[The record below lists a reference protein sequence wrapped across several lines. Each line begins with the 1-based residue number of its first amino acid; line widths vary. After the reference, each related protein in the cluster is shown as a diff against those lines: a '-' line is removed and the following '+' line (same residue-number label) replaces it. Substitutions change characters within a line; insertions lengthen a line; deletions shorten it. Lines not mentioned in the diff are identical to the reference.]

1 MLKPK
6 NRLKQTPKQLRTFE
20 TVKNNK
26 KHIFLFSLSLLL
38 IFSSLFLNSEIVS
51 RFIEEKEIQSF
62 SNEISRQRENLI
74 KTVNSFNHLLEN
86 KSHEKELILFGNKLN
101 QIHQNFSSIYVFK
114 NDLPV
119 YWTNNFVSLN
129 YFKILKLNEPYVAK
143 LNNGWYLIY
152 VKENKNKN
160 VFIAG
165 FTLIKREYVH
175 QNQFLQNEISPVFSL
190 KGRYDIFLE
199 EIPESKAIK
208 INDASPLFFIK
219 KNVNKSTSFTDD
231 VLGIACLLG
240 IFIFLLFLFNYFQ
253 HWYTNTLKGYVLWFY
268 YCLLTA
274 LWFFL
279 FLSEFPYQYFNSLL
293 FSPSLY
299 AESAIKQ
306 SLGHLMV
313 NTMFLFFATLMFYKT
328 FANKNKRVGKIISGV
343 LFYFLP
349 LTGTFISSTIIGLIE
364 NSSINWGLNDLFG
377 LNLFSYISF
386 LLIGILFLIYF
397 LMAEKV
403 VMCFLPLK
411 QNLALHV
418 ILLAF
423 SYLITSFVYI
433 KIFHASD
440 FLLTLWSVPIVFIL
454 LLNLKKEEIH
464 YSFFSI
470 LLYIFLFSLI
480 GAYLIEKTSAEKEEK
495 KEKITAIRIGED
507 KDPVAEYLFTELA
520 NQLISDPFLIDSTE
534 WKLLNKSALD
544 EYLQKKYFTGYW
556 SKFDV
561 RFTYC
566 RPNDSL
572 IISPLNFTANCID
585 YIEKRQY
592 NEDFNKTNQLLY
604 INAPEGGVSYI
615 AKIKIYDKLAAEKGA
630 LNIYIEL
637 FSKIFPKTEG
647 YPELLL
653 DEKEIKQTL
662 VPDEF
667 SFAKYKHGVLMSAS
681 GEYKY
686 PLSSHVLPID
696 SNTSY
701 FTENGYYHHVYKNE
715 NTVVVLGKKEKTIL
729 NHITAFSYL
738 FVFYGFSLFL
748 CLIIFFRNSFT
759 INFYS
764 FSNKLQLFLVSF
776 ILFSITLFGL
786 GTSYYISAQYKQ
798 KNYKSI
804 SEKLRSVITELEG
817 KIAQYETLDNGL
829 RDYLTF
835 YLIKFSNVFYSDIN
849 LYNTKG
855 ELMATSR
862 QEIFNIGLQGTLM
875 NSEAYNQLS
884 ILKKSEFIQEEQI
897 GNLHYLSG
905 YIPFYNNKGQLLAY
919 MNLPYFAKQNE
930 LEKEISAFLVAIINV
945 YVLLFVLSV
954 VIAFLFSAYLTK
966 PLRLL
971 REKIAGV
978 QLGKANEL
986 LEWEGEDEIGSLV
999 KEYNRMV
1006 IELENSAEKLAQS
1019 ERETAWR
1026 EMAKQVAHEI
1036 KNPLTP
1042 MKLSIQHLKRAFDDG
1057 TPDLNKR
1064 VEKTTQILIE
1074 QIETLSHIASEFSN
1088 FAKMPVSDNKNILP
1102 ESILKNVVQLYSETE
1117 NIEICYT
1124 PSEESKNIQIVADQD
1139 QLNRVFNN
1147 LIKNAIQSI
1156 PSEKKGF
1163 IEVNAFVKNNSF
1175 IAEFSDNGTG
1185 ISNDLIDKIFIPNFT
1200 TKTSGAGLGLA
1211 MVKNIVE
1218 NSHGQIWFETEF
1230 GKGTSF
1236 FVSWPIVK

>member
-1 MLKPK
+1 M
-6 NRLKQTPKQLRTFE
+6 
-20 TVKNNK
+20 KNNR
-26 KHIFLFSLSLLL
+26 KHIFLFSLSFLL
-38 IFSSLFLNSEIVS
+38 IFFSLVFNSEIIS
-51 RFIEEKEIQSF
+51 RFVEEKEIQTF
-62 SNEISRQRENLI
+62 SNEIFRQKESLI
-74 KTVNSFNHLLEN
+74 KTVNTFNHLLEN
-86 KSHEKELILFGNKLN
+86 KDHENELILFGNKLK
-101 QIHQNFSSIYVFK
+101 QIHQNHSSIYVFK
-114 NDLPV
+114 NDLPI

-129 YFKILKLNEPYVAK
+129 YFKILKLNEPYVAR
-143 LNNGWYLIY
+143 LNNGWYLVY
-152 VKENKNKN
+152 VTENKNKN
-160 VFIAG
+160 IFIAG

-175 QNQFLQNEISPVFSL
+175 QNQFLQNKISPVFSL
-190 KGRYDIFLE
+190 KGRFDIFLE
-199 EIPESKAIK
+199 ETPESKVIK
-208 INDASPLFFIK
+208 INDTTPLFFIK
-219 KNVNKSTSFTDD
+219 KNANKSTSFTEDL
-231 VLGIACLLG
+231 LGIVCLLG
-240 IFIFLLFLFNYFQ
+240 IFIFLIFLFNYFQ
-253 HWYTNTLKGYVLWFY
+253 YWYSNTSKSYVLWFY

-279 FLSEFPYQYFNSLL
+279 FLSEFPYQYFNSIL

-306 SLGHLMV
+306 SLGHLTV
-313 NTMFLFFATLMFYKT
+313 NTMFLFFATFMFYAS
-328 FANKNKRVGKIISGV
+328 FAKKKNSAEKILSGI
-343 LFYFLP
+343 LFYLLP
-349 LTGTFISSTIIGLIE
+349 LIGIFISSTIIGLIE

-377 LNLFSYISF
+377 LNFFSYISF
-386 LLIGILFLIYF
+386 LVIGILFLIYF
-397 LMAEKV
+397 LIAEKV
-403 VMCFLPLK
+403 IMCFLYHKKNTVLHT
-411 QNLALHV
+411 AL
-418 ILLAF
+418 LTF
-423 SYLITSFVYI
+423 SYLATSFVYV
-433 KIFHASD
+433 KLYHASD
-440 FLLTLWSVPIVFIL
+440 FFLTFWSVPIILVFIL
-454 LLNLKKEEIH
+454 NQKSGKIN

-507 KDPVAEYLFTELA
+507 KDPVAEYLFLELS
-520 NQLISDPFLIDSTE
+520 NQLISDPYLVDSGE
-534 WKLLNKSALD
+534 WKLLNKSVLD

-592 NEDFNKTNQLLY
+592 KEDFNQTNQLLY
-604 INAPEGGVSYI
+604 INAPEGGISYI
-615 AKIKIYDKLAAEKGA
+615 AKIKVYDVLAAEKGA

-653 DEKEIKQTL
+653 DEKEIKQII

-667 SFAKYKHGVLMSAS
+667 SFAKYKQGTLMNAA

-696 SNTSY
+696 SSTTY
-701 FTENGYYHHVYKNE
+701 FTENGFYHHVYKNE

-748 CLIIFFRNSFT
+748 CLIIFFRQSFT

-817 KIAQYETLDNGL
+817 KIAQYETLDNEL

-919 MNLPYFAKQNE
+919 LNLPYFAKQNE

-1019 ERETAWR
+1019 ERESAWR

-1057 TPDLNKR
+1057 APDLNKR

-1088 FAKMPVSDNKNILP
+1088 FAKMPVSDNKNIFP
-1102 ESILKNVVQLYSETE
+1102 EPILKNVVQLYSETE
-1117 NIEICYT
+1117 NIEISYT
-1124 PSEESKNIQIVADQD
+1124 PSEESKNVQIVADQD

-1156 PSEKKGF
+1156 PSEKRGF
-1163 IEVNAFVKNNSF
+1163 IEVAAFIKNHSF
-1175 IAEFSDNGTG
+1175 IVEFSDNGTG
-1185 ISNDLIDKIFIPNFT
+1185 IPNNLMDKIFIPNFT
-1200 TKTSGAGLGLA
+1200 TKTGGAGLGLA
-1211 MVKNIVE
+1211 MVKNIVV
-1218 NSHGQIWFETEF
+1218 NSNGNIWFETEF